1 MKSEP
6 MKGRVARAIGV
17 LCSGMGMSAAAFAG
31 GTFNLWGIKTDYDL
45 QATYA
50 VAMRVEDQSDG
61 IINSP
66 SDPRI
71 PLPEYLKV
79 PASNNFD
86 DGDRNFDQWSL
97 INNRA
102 TLLGELLFK
111 KSNYGAIIRGDV
123 FYDDVYHRRN
133 DNTSP
138 DRVNKTG
145 ITNQFTSPARKVSGG
160 RPRLLD
166 TYAFVTFPFLDD
178 GLLNLRV
185 GQQVVAWG
193 ESLFFSGIAL
203 AQGPAD
209 GAAANVPGAD
219 VKGIL
224 LPVNQISLQAAYGDF
239 TLLGQYKLAFKPT
252 EVNPVGEYFS
262 IADPLGPGAEFAYGI
277 RNPFFLD
284 NLSGA
289 NLLSDDLITSINT
302 VAAVLGLPPAPGGIP
317 PGLPGVNLPRTG
329 IAFLNAPEYVNPQ
342 YAGKAHTSNF
352 GQYGIGLKYQLT
364 EETELGIYRLRYHN
378 TVPTPEF
385 TYGFSVLAP
394 GDGTTPPITT
404 EVLNLRTPVTY
415 QAKNRAGINLSA
427 VSFSST
433 FLGANIAGELI
444 YREGIDV
451 LVDVDGGLLGPLPTA
466 TAAKMLQVDLNAI
479 YLIPPRYFWDSITLV
494 ADVGFIHVD
503 EVTPVSGPD
512 PAVTSTQ
519 LTYSRDA
526 SAYTVVAITA
536 INNVFSGWDMQVPL
550 AVQGVISGH
559 SSLLGGFGSLG
570 GNGDMRVSLGANIT
584 RLQRLSFGVAYN
596 AYLGS
601 GDYTDRPL
609 ADRDFVSFNMKYG
622 F

>member
-1 MKSEP
+1 MRSAP
-6 MKGRVARAIGV
+6 VAGRVLRAVCV
-17 LCSGMGMSAAAFAG
+17 LGGCLAISPAAFAG
-31 GTFNLWGIKTDYDL
+31 GTFNLFGFKTEYDL

-50 VAMRVEDQSDG
+50 IAMRVEEQSDG
-61 IINSP
+61 IINSA

-86 DGDRNFDQWSL
+86 DGDRNFEQWSL
-97 INNRA
+97 INNRL

-111 KSNYGAIIRGDV
+111 QKNYGAIIRGDV

-138 DRVNKTG
+138 DTVNKTG
-145 ITNQFTSPARKVSGG
+145 INNQFTSPARKVSGG

-166 TYAFVTFPFLDD
+166 TYVFGTFNFLDD
-178 GLLNLRV
+178 GLLNLRL
-185 GQQVVAWG
+185 GQQVTAWG

-203 AQGPAD
+203 AQLPAD

-239 TLLGQYKLAFKPT
+239 TLLGQYKLAFKAT

-284 NLSGA
+284 TLSGA

-302 VAAVLGLPPAPGGIP
+302 VGAVLGLPPAPGGIP
-317 PGLPGVNLPRTG
+317 PGLPAVNLPRTG
-329 IAFLNAPEYVNPQ
+329 VAFANAPKYVNPQ
-342 YAGKAHTSNF
+342 YAGEAHTSDF

-378 TVPTPEF
+378 TIPTPEF

-404 EVLNLRTPVTY
+404 EVLGLRTPVTY
-415 QAKNRAGINLSA
+415 QAKHRTGINMTA
-427 VSFSST
+427 ASFSTT

-444 YREGIDV
+444 FRDGIDV

-466 TAAKMLQVDLNAI
+466 SPARMLQVDLNAI
-479 YLIPPRYFWDSITLV
+479 YLIDPRWFWDSITLV

-503 EVTPVSGPD
+503 DVDPVSGPD
-512 PAVTSTQ
+512 PAVTSTD

-526 SAYTVVAITA
+526 SGYTLVAFTA
-536 INNVFSGWDMQVPL
+536 VNNVFSGWDLQVPL

-559 SSLLGGFGSLG
+559 SSLLGGFSSLG
-570 GNGDMRVSLGANIT
+570 GNGDMRVSLGATFT
-584 RLQRLSFGVAYN
+584 RLQRLSIGTAYN
-596 AYLGS
+596 AFLGS

-609 ADRDFVSFNMKYG
+609 ADRDFVSLNVKYG